1 MARLTP
7 RRRAWTGVALVG
19 GIVAIAVGAWGLQ
32 RWAPFAEDT
41 EVTWP
46 GNIEP
51 LARFV
56 EHTTGQHFTQAVTIE
71 FIGDADEYAE
81 RVAVPVTPPTADD
94 LADAAV
100 DEAVGRALGL
110 WRGDVSLVDVHEAY
124 DTAPPLPVT
133 WRAEDTT
140 IVVNAVDGN
149 DDLSPVVR
157 AQLTLRLT
165 QALDEQRYHLVQRA
179 GSAPTSQDYEVVAAL
194 EVGHAIWVH
203 DQYVDDMSAD
213 DVEDYYS
220 AYDDEAQDFASAMDD
235 VPVAYRAIRAVGQQ
249 LGPMFVEAL
258 SEEGRGLVA
267 TALSTDVPDALDQVS
282 LPAGKYLRR
291 DRLERVSA
299 PPGPGGADVRFTNQM
314 GPFALYL
321 LLAPGLPD
329 HEALTAADGW
339 GNDRYTVYV
348 LDDRVCVDVHLV
360 ADSRLDADRLE
371 NGLNGWALQHPQEAA
386 ALVAR
391 SGTDLY
397 ASVCDPGTDAS
408 QEVPSDDAVEHY
420 MARADELRQRADASG
435 DTSFAE
441 CVAVAFYGRFS
452 FDVAD
457 DDEGTDYFAE
467 MDAIEQDCL
476 DAA

>member
-19 GIVAIAVGAWGLQ
+19 GIVAVAAGAWGLQ
-32 RWAPFAEDT
+32 RWAPFADDSK
-41 EVTWP
+41 VTWP

-51 LARFV
+51 LADFV
-56 EHTTGQHFTQAVTIE
+56 EHTTGQHFTEPVAIE
-71 FIGDADEYAE
+71 FVGDADEYAE
-81 RVAVPVTPPTADD
+81 RVAVPATPPTAAD

-110 WRGDVSLVDVHEAY
+110 WRGDVSLVDIHEAY
-124 DTAPPLPVT
+124 ATAPPLPVT
-133 WRAEDTT
+133 WEADAARLIVLAE
-140 IVVNAVDGN
+140 DGN
-149 DDLSPVVR
+149 DDLSPLVR
-157 AQLTLRLT
+157 AEITLRLT
-165 QALDEQRYHLVQRA
+165 QALDEQRYHLMRRLDD
-179 GSAPTSQDYEVVAAL
+179 APTSQDYEVLAAL
-194 EVGHAIWVH
+194 AVGHAIWVH
-203 DQYVDDMSAD
+203 DQYVDDLSGD

-220 AYDDEAQDFASAMDD
+220 DYDDEVGDFASAMDD
-235 VPVAYRAIRAVGQQ
+235 VPVAYRAIRSVGQQ

-258 SEEGRGLVA
+258 SEEGRTLVS
-267 TALSTDVPDALDQVS
+267 TAMSTDVPDALDQVS

-291 DRLERVSA
+291 DPLENVSA
-299 PPGPGGADVRFTNQM
+299 PPGPAGAEVRFTNQM

-371 NGLNGWALQHPQEAA
+371 NGLNGWAQQRPEEAA

-397 ASVCDPGTDAS
+397 ASACDPGTDAS
-408 QEVPSDDAVEHY
+408 QKVPSNDAVEHY

-435 DTSFAE
+435 DAAFAE
-441 CVAVAFYGRFS
+441 CVAVGFYGRFS
-452 FDVAD
+452 FDVAAD
-457 DDEGTDYFAE
+457 DDGTDYFAE
-467 MDAIEQDCL
+467 MDSIEQDCL